1 MAVKKLAPARKLSSL
16 IREMEHDLRA
26 IRRALSRPIE
36 AEIAR
41 AKLTVPQVAFMRVV
55 VARQNINLKELSRE
69 LSLAH
74 STVSGIADRLEKAGM
89 ITRQPDPTD
98 GRVMRIQPTPEV
110 VNYVARQVPALVRG
124 PLYAALQRASSVD
137 RAAIAAAISKL
148 RTLLESA

>member
-1 MAVKKLAPARKLSSL
+1 
-16 IREMEHDLRA
+16 
-26 IRRALSRPIE
+26 
-36 AEIAR
+36 
-41 AKLTVPQVAFMRVV
+41 MRVV